1 MTNIESISYVIK
13 FNSLMAPIGRI
24 FIAGIFFMAG
34 LNKISSYENTVGFM
48 NSAGVPGDLLPI
60 VIALEIFGGVAV
72 IVGWKTRVFAF
83 LLAGFCLLSAI
94 LFHADFSN
102 QIQMGMFMKNIAI
115 VGGFLVLV
123 ANGGGSYSLDKR
135 R

>member
-1 MTNIESISYVIK
+1 MTNIESISYVSK

-48 NSAGVPGDLLPI
+48 NSAGVSGDLLPI

-72 IVGWKTRVFAF
+72 IVGWKTRIFAF

>member
-1 MTNIESISYVIK
+1 MTNIESISYVSK

-60 VIALEIFGGVAV
+60 VIALEIFGGMAV
-72 IVGWKTRVFAF
+72 IVGWKTRIFAF

>member
-1 MTNIESISYVIK
+1 MTNIESISYVSK
-13 FNSLMAPIGRI
+13 FNNLMALIGRI

-48 NSAGVPGDLLPI
+48 NSAGVPGELLPI
-60 VIALEIFGGVAV
+60 VIALEILGGVAV
-72 IVGWKTRVFAF
+72 IVGWKIRIFAF

-102 QIQMGMFMKNIAI
+102 QIQMGLFMKNIAI
-115 VGGFLVLV
+115 VGGFLVLI

>member
-1 MTNIESISYVIK
+1 MTNIKSISYVIK

-72 IVGWKTRVFAF
+72 IVGWKTRIFAF

>member
-1 MTNIESISYVIK
+1 MTNIESISYVTK

-48 NSAGVPGDLLPI
+48 NSAGVSGDLLPI

-72 IVGWKTRVFAF
+72 IVGWKTRIFAF

>member
-72 IVGWKTRVFAF
+72 IVGWKTRIFAF

>member
-1 MTNIESISYVIK
+1 MTNIESISYVSK

-48 NSAGVPGDLLPI
+48 NSAGVSGDLLPI

-72 IVGWKTRVFAF
+72 IVGWKTRIFAF

-94 LFHADFSN
+94 LFHADFST

>member
-1 MTNIESISYVIK
+1 MTNIESISYVSK

-60 VIALEIFGGVAV
+60 VIALEIFGGVTV
-72 IVGWKTRVFAF
+72 IVGWKIRIFAF

>member
-1 MTNIESISYVIK
+1 MTNIESISYVSK

-72 IVGWKTRVFAF
+72 IVGWKTRIFAF

>member
-1 MTNIESISYVIK
+1 MTNIKSISYVIK

-48 NSAGVPGDLLPI
+48 NSAGVSGDLLPI

-72 IVGWKTRVFAF
+72 IVGWKTRIFAF

>member
-1 MTNIESISYVIK
+1 MTNIESISYVTK

-72 IVGWKTRVFAF
+72 IVGWKTRIFAF

>member
-1 MTNIESISYVIK
+1 MTNIKSISYVIK

-48 NSAGVPGDLLPI
+48 NSAGVPGDLLPV

-72 IVGWKTRVFAF
+72 IVGWKTRIFAF

>member
-1 MTNIESISYVIK
+1 MTNIESISYVSK

-48 NSAGVPGDLLPI
+48 NSAGLPGELLPI
-60 VIALEIFGGVAV
+60 VIALEMLGGAAV
-72 IVGWKTRVFAF
+72 IVGWKTRTFAF

-115 VGGFLVLV
+115 AGGFLVLV

>member
-1 MTNIESISYVIK
+1 MTNIESISYVSK
-13 FNSLMAPIGRI
+13 FNNLMALIGRI

-72 IVGWKTRVFAF
+72 IVGWKTRIFAF

>member
-1 MTNIESISYVIK
+1 MTNIESISYVSK

-48 NSAGVPGDLLPI
+48 NSAGVSGDLLPI

-72 IVGWKTRVFAF
+72 IVGWKTRIFAF

-102 QIQMGMFMKNIAI
+102 QIQMGLFMKNIAI
-115 VGGFLVLV
+115 VGGFLVLI

>member
-48 NSAGVPGDLLPI
+48 NSAGVSGDLLPI

-72 IVGWKTRVFAF
+72 IVGWKTRIFAF

-102 QIQMGMFMKNIAI
+102 QIQMGLFMKNIAI
-115 VGGFLVLV
+115 VGGFLVLI

>member
-1 MTNIESISYVIK
+1 MTNIKSISYVIK